1 MARIRWKGNKKNF
14 QHCQNSASIGC
25 CQVNNKRDKLVFLKK
40 KKKKEKK
47 GWNKEGYVKQCGK
60 DKILRVTLF
69 HLKTLG
75 RTKVIGRA
83 SS

>member
-40 KKKKEKK
+40 KKKGE
-47 GWNKEGYVKQCGK
+47 EGVEQGGVCEAMWK
-60 DKILRVTLF
+60 R
-69 HLKTLG
+69 
-75 RTKVIGRA
+75 
-83 SS
+83 